1 MLSRSDIEKKCK
13 IIIRQVIG
21 NGDLDIQN
29 GHSLINDLGLDS
41 VDFVS
46 LLLALED
53 EFGGTID
60 DEASSQIITVNDMIN
75 HIELELKVAEME

>member
-1 MLSRSDIEKKCK
+1 MVDRSDIEKRCIK
-13 IIIRQVIG
+13 IIRDVIG
-21 NGDLDIQN
+21 NEELDIQPQY
-29 GHSLINDLGLDS
+29 SLIGDVGLDS

-60 DEASSQIITVNDMIN
+60 DEISSQIFTVNDIIN
-75 HIELELKVAEME
+75 HIEQEKNEVVVE